1 MRESLLEVLV
11 DPVSKGRLRV
21 EATRAEG
28 GEIIEGWL
36 RGDGGRGYAIAV
48 GIPRFVLTEDEGQRQ
63 TEGSFGFKWRQR
75 YSYESEEF
83 AGGYHR
89 WLRQKYGFASDE
101 EMRDFFCRKR
111 RTLEVGCGGGLSAS
125 VSLSC
130 GGQGQ
135 EWVGVDISRAV
146 EIARDRLGHMR
157 GAHFVQADILQLPF
171 RERSFDA
178 IFAEGVLHHTPSTE
192 LALKSL
198 CPLLAA
204 GGEIMFYVYRKKG
217 PVREFT
223 DDYVRGLVSGL
234 PPQEAWEMLL
244 PLTRLGQ
251 ALAELRAEVE
261 VPEDIPY
268 LGIKAGR
275 HDVQRLIYWHFAKM
289 FWNPD
294 YPFETNHHIN
304 FDWYHPRYAHRQTE
318 EEVRRWCGEAG
329 LSVVHLDEQESGF
342 TVRAVKE

>member
-1 MRESLLEVLV
+1 VRDSLLEILV

-21 EATRAEG
+21 EATRGAG
-28 GEIIEGWL
+28 GEVLEGSL
-36 RGDGGRGYAIAV
+36 RGEGGRGYAITG
-48 GIPRFVLTEDEGQRQ
+48 GIPRFVLTEDGGQRQ
-63 TEGSFGFKWRQR
+63 TEDSFGFKWAQR
-75 YSYESEEF
+75 GSYESAEF
-83 AGGYHR
+83 LEGYHR
-89 WLRQKYGFASDE
+89 WLRQKYGFATDE
-101 EMRDFFCRKR
+101 EMRDFFARKR

-125 VSLSC
+125 VSLSAADR
-130 GGQGQ
+130 GQ

-146 EIARDRLGHMR
+146 DIARERLGHAP

-198 CPLLAA
+198 APLLAP
-204 GGEIMFYVYRKKG
+204 GGEILFYVYRKKG
-217 PVREFT
+217 PIREFT

-234 PPQEAWEMLL
+234 PPQEAWEKLL

-268 LGIKAGR
+268 LGIRAGR
-275 HDVQRLIYWHFAKM
+275 CDVQRLIYWHFAKL

-294 YPFETNHHIN
+294 YPFETNHHVN
-304 FDWYHPRYAHRQTE
+304 FDWYHPCYAHRQTE
-318 EEVRRWCGEAG
+318 AEVRRWCGEAG
-329 LSVVHLDEQESGF
+329 LSVTYLDEQESGF